1 MGRVKKAEIGR
12 WLVVFLVVILMYRF
26 IKGDSL
32 IGVIRRSL
40 PPEEAGVLGGIM
52 LGDKSGFSKDF
63 YQYLKDSGLVHLVVV
78 SGSNVMLLVGGVI
91 ELISGFLGRKKTI
104 AGGLILG
111 WGYAGM
117 VGWEIPVVR
126 AMLLMSFLYLAQLYG
141 RKYNLYRALPL
152 AIGIMVVGETGV
164 LTSVSFWLSV
174 TAFLGLIMAKNK
186 WLINIFVGL
195 WITPVLAMV
204 FGKISLISPVSN
216 LLVSGL
222 VEAATLVGAI
232 GTMVGMI
239 NFTLGKVILWL
250 TYPILKYLVMVVKM
264 TGGGAWATVG
274 MSFNWWLLAGWYLIL
289 GYWWWKRSAKN

>member
-1 MGRVKKAEIGR
+1 
-12 WLVVFLVVILMYRF
+12 
-26 IKGDSL
+26 
-32 IGVIRRSL
+32 
-40 PPEEAGVLGGIM
+40 
-52 LGDKSGFSKDF
+52 
-63 YQYLKDSGLVHLVVV
+63 
-78 SGSNVMLLVGGVI
+78 
-91 ELISGFLGRKKTI
+91 
-104 AGGLILG
+104 
-111 WGYAGM
+111 M
-117 VGWEIPVVR
+117 VGWEVPVVR

-141 RKYNLYRALPL
+141 RKYDLYRALPL
-152 AIGIMVVGETGV
+152 AVGIMVVGEIGV

-174 TAFLGLIMAKNK
+174 TAFLGLMMAKNK

-204 FGKISLISPVSN
+204 FGRVSLISPVSN

-222 VEAATLVGAI
+222 VEAATLVGAV
-232 GTMVGMI
+232 GTMVGTI

-250 TYPILKYLVMVVKM
+250 TYPILKYLVIVVKM